1 MDECKPLALG
11 GRVASQHSE
20 TEERDAEVIDDV
32 LRSVTPPEPPLL
44 AEGEE
49 EDVKGQPPKEEDD
62 VNGQPHAEEEGSGQ
76 PPAVVAPPPP
86 APAAASPSGLGLRTL
101 APVGD
106 LVVYNAATN
115 AWSAPSVRRCKSKPI
130 QQVLIAPDFSA

>member
-1 MDECKPLALG
+1 
-11 GRVASQHSE
+11 VASQHSE

-49 EDVKGQPPKEEDD
+49 EDVKGQPPKEED
-62 VNGQPHAEEEGSGQ
+62 GSGQ